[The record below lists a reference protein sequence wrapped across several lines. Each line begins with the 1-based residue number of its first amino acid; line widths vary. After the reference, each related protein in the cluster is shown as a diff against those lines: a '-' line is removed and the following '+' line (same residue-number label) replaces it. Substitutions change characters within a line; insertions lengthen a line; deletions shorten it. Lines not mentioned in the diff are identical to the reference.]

1 MKLLKIIKFGLL
13 GCVLFNLTHC
23 KTTQNSSVKEKT
35 VIEKTKTPIFK
46 KDNFPKDWIGNY
58 KGKLQIYS
66 VDSIAMNLEMKL
78 NIAKKTDSVY
88 NWTITYDFKGK
99 KDIRAYEL
107 NIVDTKKGHYII
119 DEKNTI
125 KIDAF
130 YRNKIF
136 TSFFKVMNSFIVA
149 TYTKENDNIVF
160 EIISATGEKTTTT
173 GKSTFEGEEIPE
185 VITYFVNGR
194 QKGVLIKE

>member
-1 MKLLKIIKFGLL
+1 
-13 GCVLFNLTHC
+13 
-23 KTTQNSSVKEKT
+23 
-35 VIEKTKTPIFK
+35 
-46 KDNFPKDWIGNY
+46 
-58 KGKLQIYS
+58 
-66 VDSIAMNLEMKL
+66 MNLEMKL

-136 TSFFKVMNSFIVA
+136 TSFFKVMDSYIVA
-149 TYTKENDNIVF
+149 TYTKENENIIF
-160 EIISATGEKTTTT
+160 EIISASGKKTTTT
-173 GKSTFEGEEIPE
+173 GDSIVKGDTIPE
-185 VITYFVNGR
+185 VKTYFVNGR
-194 QKGVLIKE
+194 QKAVLKKITN